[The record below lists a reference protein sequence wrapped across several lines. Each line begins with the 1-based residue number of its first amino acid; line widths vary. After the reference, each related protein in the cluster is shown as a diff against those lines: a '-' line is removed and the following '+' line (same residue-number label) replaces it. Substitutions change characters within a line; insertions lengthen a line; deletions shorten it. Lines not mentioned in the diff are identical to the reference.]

1 MRIVYCFIRHYS
13 HSTFPIKIN
22 IGGLQDI
29 GLLIALE
36 KIFAALDYKA
46 AFISMFLLY
55 CAVGNVIP
63 PTQNIHNNI
72 NISQYREEGR
82 NQTENT
88 KNRKIPYNIQINH
101 QYFIVNSL
109 EMTFVNNDIQSR
121 QQNWVQY
128 LVMMN
133 HFKN

>member
-36 KIFAALDYKA
+36 KIFAALDYKT

-72 NISQYREEGR
+72 NISQYREEER
-82 NQTENT
+82 NETKNT
-88 KNRKIPYNIQINH
+88 KIERSYTTYKQTTNISSSIH
-101 QYFIVNSL
+101 
-109 EMTFVNNDIQSR
+109 
-121 QQNWVQY
+121 
-128 LVMMN
+128 
-133 HFKN
+133 